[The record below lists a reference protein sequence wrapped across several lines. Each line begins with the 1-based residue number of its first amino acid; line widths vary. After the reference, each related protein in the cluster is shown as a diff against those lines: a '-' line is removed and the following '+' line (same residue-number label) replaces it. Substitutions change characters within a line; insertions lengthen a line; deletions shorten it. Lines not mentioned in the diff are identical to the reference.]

1 MAPSVAPSY
10 FTSGLG
16 APPSLTA
23 VGLSA
28 WLLLDVEYPHLH
40 GGEGAGEWVLRIPL
54 RRGGVLLGIL
64 CVFFWDKCRS
74 FSTLFFR
81 SPRTPPLHGTP
92 EVDVYPPPLKPPA
105 RGPLRFGP
113 PRPAPRCG
121 PRGVPLHHRRRR
133 RRPRPRLPPPGP
145 HMIYPHT
152 GIFPF
157 CFLPP
162 RPKIQDLFFPLSS
175 FSRFHL

>member
-1 MAPSVAPSY
+1 M
-10 FTSGLG
+10 
-16 APPSLTA
+16 SL
-23 VGLSA
+23 
-28 WLLLDVEYPHLH
+28 
-40 GGEGAGEWVLRIPL
+40 LRILPAGWVPPRPSPQWGSRPGCFL
-54 RRGGVLLGIL
+54 MSNTPTSTEGKGRASGSLGFLSGGVGYSLGFS
-64 CVFFWDKCRS
+64 VFFFWDKCRS

-145 HMIYPHT
+145 HMTYPHT

-157 CFLPP
+157 CFLLP